1 MDRRERTEV
10 SSVLLPWSG
19 EAAVGWGKCLFSLLS
34 VIEHSHMQTWEPDY
48 SCVALACG
56 LEQIP

>member
-1 MDRRERTEV
+1 M
-10 SSVLLPWSG
+10 LLPWSG

-48 SCVALACG
+48 PRVALACG
-56 LEQIP
+56 LEQVP